1 MKLPSHEKQLDDLSR
16 FHRERE
22 EWQREQQNLRQ
33 NAEAELTD
41 SNTREYIEPAKPLRY
56 RAEAMKS

>member
-1 MKLPSHEKQLDDLSR
+1 MRDEKQLNSLSR

-22 EWQREQQNLRQ
+22 LWQCEQQKLRHK
-33 NAEAELTD
+33 AEAEMTD